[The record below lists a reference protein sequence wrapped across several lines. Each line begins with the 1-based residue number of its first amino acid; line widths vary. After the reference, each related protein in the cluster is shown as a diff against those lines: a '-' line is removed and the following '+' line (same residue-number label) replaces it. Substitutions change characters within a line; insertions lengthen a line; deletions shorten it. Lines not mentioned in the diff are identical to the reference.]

1 MSHSRGGSG
10 SADRSGSRGGGEGK
24 DAAANSSSSSSN
36 GCNNGSGNGN
46 GRSTIIP
53 PEVRIIGRDEL
64 DFGGRV
70 RKLPR
75 DAMEF

>member
-24 DAAANSSSSSSN
+24 DAAANSSSSN

-46 GRSTIIP
+46 GRPSIIP

-70 RKLPR
+70 RKLSR